1 MVGEF
6 WYRGERFRATIHG
19 RTDKEELFL
28 IYMLEDDEEG
38 PEISLDRFEDPDN
51 DPNQSLEDCLAMLA
65 DRLMKEQAISASK
78 PDAEFAWVQPKTGVN
93 VHSGVQAH

>member
-6 WYRGERFRATIHG
+6 GYRGERFRATIHG
-19 RTDKEELFL
+19 RPGKEELFL

-65 DRLMKEQAISASK
+65 DRLMKEQAISATK
-78 PDAEFAWVQPKTGVN
+78 PDAEFAWAQPKTSVN

>member
-6 WYRGERFRATIHG
+6 WYRGERFRATVHG
-19 RTDKEELFL
+19 RPGKEEIFL

-38 PEISLDRFEDPDN
+38 PEISLDRFEDADN
-51 DPNQSLEDCLAMLA
+51 DPNQSLEGCLAKLA
-65 DRLMKEQAISASK
+65 DKLLKEQELVPSA
-78 PDAEFAWVQPKTGVN
+78 PDAEFCWAEAKAGVK